1 MCFQGKCK
9 IQIQKNAEKHHFGP
23 NLGPL
28 GPNLDCH
35 FFSDIWLCESPDIM
49 FRYHHVKYQK
59 KLMIQSGEIL
69 VTDKWSDGQIDR
81 RE

>member
-35 FFSDIWLCESPDIM
+35 FFSDIWLCQSPDIM